1 MGVNGAGKTT
11 TFNMIIKSIR
21 PTNGYITLNQKSVHH
36 GGFTGS
42 NKLIGYWPQRN
53 TLFDNMTV
61 R

>member
-1 MGVNGAGKTT
+1 LGVNGAGKTT

-42 NKLIGYWPQRN
+42 NKLIGY
-53 TLFDNMTV
+53 
-61 R
+61 